1 MNESELLDVITKLS
15 VEFGAC
21 RYVRGGGGNTS
32 CKNDVTMW
40 IKPSGISLLDMTG
53 DKFVGVSREKMTGL
67 YGQTFPEEDQARE
80 SAVKD
85 YITTTI
91 LPQFDGRPSVEAP
104 LHNTFPQRFVV
115 HTHPAVVNGMTCS
128 QKGEEVCR
136 QILPDA
142 LWVNFVEPGYKL
154 SKVIRDEIVKHQKEK
169 GKAPEILF
177 LANHGVFIAH
187 DDADGIR
194 RLYDE
199 VMTKIEK
206 IIKDAGLFSDPE
218 RKAEPAKDRADMAKK
233 TAAETM
239 ADNAKASAA
248 SGWFSVPEGALT
260 PDHIVYSKSYMMK
273 GEVTPEGL
281 TAYQKKF
288 GYWPRVVE
296 TKDAVYGFGS
306 SQKVADLALEMAW
319 DAAQIVKY
327 AGAFGGVK
335 YLEPRFVKFI
345 EGWEVESYRQRFMQ

>member
-1 MNESELLDVITKLS
+1 MNESDLLDTITKLS

-53 DKFVGVSREKMTGL
+53 DKFVGVSREKMSGL
-67 YGQTFPEEDQARE
+67 YDQSFPDEDKARE

-115 HTHPAVVNGMTCS
+115 HTHPAAVNGMTCS
-128 QKGEEVCR
+128 QKGAEISKQLFPESV
-136 QILPDA
+136 
-142 LWVNFVEPGYKL
+142 WVDFVEPGYKL
-154 SKVIRDEIVKHQKEK
+154 SKVIRDEILKYQKAK

-177 LANHGVFIAH
+177 LGNHGVFIAH
-187 DDADGIR
+187 DEADGIR

-206 IIKDAGLFSDPE
+206 VIKEAGLFSDPE
-218 RKAEPAKDRADMAKK
+218 RKAEPAKERTDEAKK
-233 TAAETM
+233 IVAEVMT
-239 ADNAKASAA
+239 DNGKASAV

-260 PDHIVYSKSYMMK
+260 PDHIVYSKSYILK
-273 GEVTPEGL
+273 SEVTPEAL
-281 TAYQKKF
+281 KAYEQKF

-296 TKDAVYGFGS
+296 TKDGVYGFGS

-319 DAAQIVKY
+319 DAAIIVKY

-335 YLEPRFVKFI
+335 YLQERFVKFI